1 MMIPAFSESC
11 PAFAG
16 LFFCDG
22 CLKHADFPCETM
34 ALCRFSGVEADFAVK
49 FSIFRALEFV
59 FTPVP
64 AQVRNRKLVLMAPK
78 FRKNHEMHGLS
89 GAIFHILHGRC
100 EKGTR
105 NSEKSVRR
113 RTFLTAKMLICDIF
127 FIEHKRKAP
136 HVQGPHAMGAFTI
149 PRVSAVGH

>member
-1 MMIPAFSESC
+1 MRAFS
-11 PAFAG
+11 
-16 LFFCDG
+16 FCAWN
-22 CLKHADFPCETM
+22 LKHANFLRETRDD
-34 ALCRFSGVEADFAVK
+34 CRFSGVEAVFTLE
-49 FSIFRALEFV
+49 FPIFRALEFV